1 MSTTRKSAARGAS
14 KADAAGSE
22 APDRAEIEAQ
32 IDRIRADIGELA
44 QLLKAAG
51 NARLAAAREGAEL
64 LPEEALAELQA
75 QLHKLEA
82 EARAQVSAQPF
93 KSLGLAALAG
103 FFLGLL
109 LRR

>member
-1 MSTTRKSAARGAS
+1 MSTTRKGAASGTAKAGA
-14 KADAAGSE
+14 AESE

-32 IDRIRADIGELA
+32 IERIRADIGDLA

-51 NARLAAAREGAEL
+51 GARLKEAREGAEL

-75 QLHKLEA
+75 QLLKLEA
-82 EARAQVSAQPF
+82 EARARVSAQPF
-93 KSLGLAALAG
+93 QSLGLAALAG
-103 FFLGLL
+103 FLLGLL

>member
-1 MSTTRKSAARGAS
+1 MSTNRKGAASGAS
-14 KADAAGSE
+14 KTEAAGSE

-51 NARLAAAREGAEL
+51 GARLKEAREGAEM

-75 QLHKLEA
+75 QLHLLEA
-82 EARAQVSAQPF
+82 EARARVSAQPF
-93 KSLGLAALAG
+93 QSLGLAALAG
-103 FFLGLL
+103 FVLGLL